1 MVEEY
6 NFREAWGH
14 LGEYEHGGHEFEDD
28 EKTKIHP
35 DVENVDSLNKNIS
48 DFLEMKNTSSKDKV
62 LKGLFVEFLR
72 SLLRYLHTID
82 TLSLARRST
91 DDEDNSSKAL
101 ADKNRRIAHDSWMS
115 DVNALSR
122 YYAKLGI
129 DNSWRNVIGFNR
141 TEQTNWA
148 LSVSSFARK
157 MAMKGED

>member
-14 LGEYEHGGHEFEDD
+14 LGEYEHGGHEFED
-28 EKTKIHP
+28 EKTDIHSGI
-35 DVENVDSLNKNIS
+35 ENIDNLNKNIS
-48 DFLEMKNTSSKDKV
+48 DFLEMKNICFKDKV
-62 LKGLFVEFLR
+62 LKGLFNEFLKY
-72 SLLRYLHTID
+72 LLRYIHTVD
-82 TLSLARRST
+82 TLSLARRSV
-91 DDEDNSSKAL
+91 DDEDNSSKAT

-115 DVNALSR
+115 DTNALSR

-141 TEQTNWA
+141 IEQTNWA